1 MANSDLRNK
10 TNIRNV
16 SYEESKNIIKNTII
30 NTFDYVDNRK
40 GDKDNVSFDYSKLG
54 DYTKKDYDSV
64 YVNKE
69 VECVIQWVDNSEEEQ
84 RLKGLPKRS
93 PWILCG
99 YQWQPNKQ
107 YNIEHMGN
115 NLYVYSDGNGSM
127 ARINKDSYPF
137 INQMN
142 KIKIVS
148 YSDQVDKFYKFP
160 VFTHTT
166 NVVKNLISE
175 NEELKNKLESNKRTI
190 DMLQNTVNMLN
201 SKINIIALQLN
212 LNI

>member
-40 GDKDNVSFDYSKLG
+40 GDKDNVSFDYSKLV
-54 DYTKKDYDSV
+54 DYTKKDDDLIF
-64 YVNKE
+64 VNTE
-69 VECVIQWVDNSEEEQ
+69 TDCIIQWVDNSEEEQ

-93 PWILCG
+93 PWILSG

-115 NLYVYSDGNGSM
+115 KLYVYSDGNGSM

-148 YSDQVDKFYKFP
+148 YTDKTDKFYKFP